1 MTGVPTS
8 RRDALRR
15 AAIGAGAVAAAS
27 LARPAAAL
35 AQTAEDEALRDFLA
49 EAIAREQIAALAYN
63 TAATA
68 DGTSGELRQ
77 RLELFRDH
85 EQAHAN
91 ALKSAL
97 DELGFDPPEPP
108 DEASDTTVF
117 EDVEGIDDEAAAR
130 LADLLESLDGLTG
143 DRLLDYLVELE
154 QDQLTYYLT
163 EGPTLESGDLSTT
176 AAEIAGCQAQHVY
189 VLRRELGDNPADA
202 LVAANEATDLP
213 SQ

>member
-1 MTGVPTS
+1 MSELATS

-27 LARPAAAL
+27 LIRPGAAL

-49 EAIAREQIAALAYN
+49 EAIAREQIAALAYA
-63 TAATA
+63 TAAVA
-68 DGTSGELRQ
+68 EGMSGEVRQ
-77 RLELFRDH
+77 RLELFRDQ

-91 ALKSAL
+91 ALRSAL

-108 DEASDTTVF
+108 DSASDTTVF
-117 EDVEGIDDEAAAR
+117 EDVDGIDDDAAAD
-130 LADLLESLDGLTG
+130 LAELLESLDGLEG
-143 DRLLDYLVELE
+143 DRLFDYLLELE
-154 QDQLTYYLT
+154 QDQLAYYLT
-163 EGPTLESGDLSTT
+163 EGPTLDSEDLSTT

-189 VLRRELGDNPADA
+189 VLRRELGDNPVDA
-202 LVAANEATDLP
+202 LVAANEATDIP